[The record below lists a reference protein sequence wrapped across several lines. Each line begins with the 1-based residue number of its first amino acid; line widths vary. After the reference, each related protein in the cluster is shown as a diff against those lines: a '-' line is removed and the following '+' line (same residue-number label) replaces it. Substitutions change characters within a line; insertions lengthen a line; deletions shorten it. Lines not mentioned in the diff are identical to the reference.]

1 MPSAKQIISM
11 PSAKTIISTA
21 ASLAATAMVVR
32 KFANSVLPRHLQDQL
47 FSSLYTFLNR
57 FSTQLTLVLEEFNGF
72 AANELYAAAE
82 IYLGSKISPSTTR
95 LKVFKHDGDKDLSIS
110 MEKGEEIIDV
120 FQGMKLQWQL
130 VCLDNQKNTFRSTDG
145 LSSVVRSE
153 TRSFQ
158 LTFHKKHKDKVFNS
172 YFPFL
177 LSRSKALNEEKKTLK
192 LHTIENER
200 ISRHMGEAWTS
211 VNLKHPA
218 TFSTV
223 AMDSEV
229 KQALMDDLEMFV
241 KRKEFYKRVG
251 KAWKRGY
258 LLYGPPGTGKS
269 SLIAAMAN
277 FLNFDVYDLELTD
290 VRRNSDL
297 RRLLIGT
304 ANQSIL
310 VIEDIDCTV
319 DFKDREAPVIV
330 EAGGR
335 PKFRP
340 ENQVTLSGLLN
351 FIDGLWSSCGDE
363 RIIIFTTNHKDK
375 LDPALLRPGRMDKHI
390 HMSYCSFCGFKTL
403 AKNYLMIDDHP
414 LFGDIQRLI
423 AEVEVTP
430 AQVAEELMMSDSPD
444 VALQGLIEF
453 IQRKKI
459 EDLEAK
465 AKEERESQNGQET
478 KDNGQ
483 NMKGGKDEGQNGK
496 ETKGGE
502 AKTKRPGNGKQHSSD

>member
-1 MPSAKQIISM
+1 MSSAKAM
-11 PSAKTIISTA
+11 LSTA
-21 ASLAATAMVVR
+21 ASVAASAMVIR
-32 KFANSVLPRHLQDQL
+32 TIANELLPRHFQDLL
-47 FSSLYTFLNR
+47 FSTLYTFLNR
-57 FSTQLTLVLEEFNGF
+57 FSSQLTIVIEEFDGF
-72 AANELYAAAE
+72 SANELYDAAQ
-82 IYLGSKISPSTTR
+82 IYLGSKNAWPMKR
-95 LKVFKHDGDKDLSIS
+95 LKVFKHDNEKDFSMS
-110 MEKGEEIIDV
+110 MERGEEIVDI
-120 FQGMKLQWQL
+120 FQGMKLQWRL
-130 VCLDNQKNTFRSTDG
+130 VYIENQKNVFYSSNH
-145 LSSVVRSE
+145 LNSVVQSE
-153 TRSFQ
+153 ARSFQ
-158 LTFHKKHKDKVFNS
+158 LSFHKKHKDKVLHS
-172 YFPFL
+172 YLPFL
-177 LSRSKALNEEKKTLK
+177 LSRSKALKEEKKTLK
-192 LHTIENER
+192 LHTLDNEQMF
-200 ISRHMGEAWTS
+200 RHMGGVWTS
-211 VNLKHPA
+211 VKLNHPA

-229 KQALMDDLEMFV
+229 KQALMDDLDRFV

-290 VRRNSDL
+290 VKRNSDL
-297 RRLLIGT
+297 RRLLIRT

-319 DFKDREAPVIV
+319 DFKDRETPVTV
-330 EAGGR
+330 DAEGR
-335 PKFRP
+335 PNFRE
-340 ENQVTLSGLLN
+340 ENQMTLSGLLN

-375 LDPALLRPGRMDKHI
+375 LDPALMRPGRMDMHI

-430 AQVAEELMMSDSPD
+430 AQVAEELMKSDCPD
-444 VALQGLIEF
+444 VTLQGLIGF

-465 AKEERESQNGQET
+465 AKEESESQNVRET
-478 KDNGQ
+478 KD
-483 NMKGGKDEGQNGK
+483 KGQNGK
-496 ETKGGE
+496 EGKDEVQSGKETKAE
-502 AKTKRPGNGKQHSSD
+502 EQNGQGMENNK